1 MWILCLPQDLLLRQI
16 HLTPLLYPE
25 LSQTLL
31 RDRLFLQNSE
41 KQMSS
46 KTLPIIYFLNKP

>member
-1 MWILCLPQDLLLRQI
+1 MGILCLPHDLLLRQI
-16 HLTPLLYPE
+16 HLTPILYLE

-31 RDRLFLQNSE
+31 QDRLFLQNSE

-46 KTLPIIYFLNKP
+46 KTLPIIHFLNKP